1 MLSLFDLLD
10 DEQPE
15 IRTVS
20 SFAAKPNELKEP
32 PNLSGVKGI
41 CLDWETDGLRW
52 WAGSKPIGG
61 SVCLPDGTTHYLAW
75 GHRGG
80 GNNISE
86 EAAKAYFN
94 AIEGIEICNLNTR
107 FEEHMKRAWTGRG
120 FTAQGCRLT
129 DVAHYVALLED
140 NRFELNQ
147 KAIVRDYLTDEA
159 KVEKVGDATLDPSRM
174 ASYHADI
181 VAVRANGDTR
191 QVHKLKQVLIPKLEA
206 QNLMRVKDLEDRFIP
221 VVVEMESNGTLI
233 DVPLLDRWII
243 ECEAEWKACIMQIYR
258 NTGLSVDPG
267 KDADMAKLFRYC
279 KVSSDEVTPGGKPS
293 YKADVLKRL
302 AHDPNIKLALR
313 VKQLKSL
320 ESKYLHKYR
329 RNVDSKGILRYAIH
343 QLRASKERGG
353 DDSMEAH
360 GTGSGRCSSSAFT
373 FQDAPDEGV
382 NIQQVMKIEKQIAR
396 YGDHYIVRQLHIPD
410 RSKNPNRRHIRSDA
424 KQIEYRIFASMANNK
439 EVLAAFAKDPD
450 MSFHK
455 YMWKEKLEPRR
466 PGFTYTQAKNL
477 NFAVIYVAGLA
488 KMAWM
493 LDFITQTKMK
503 ELQAKKISYGHPL
516 LAETKA
522 IKDIYDE
529 VLPEAG
535 PLQRRAIHLA
545 MSECDDKCNKTEESR
560 KLHKLYKHRGYI
572 ETITGR
578 RIRFEDE
585 PRKYKGL
592 NAAIQGTAADI
603 NKEKGIELYNERE
616 ALDILLRYTV
626 HDEWD
631 IDGNEESVPKVQE
644 LLDRQSFPKLKV
656 PILWDVKSGD
666 NWREAS
672 ED

>member
-10 DEQPE
+10 DEQPQ
-15 IRTVS
+15 IRTIS
-20 SFAAKPNELKEP
+20 SHLAKPNELKDP
-32 PNLSGVKGI
+32 PNLSGVKAI
-41 CLDWETDGLRW
+41 CLDWETTGLRW
-52 WAGSKPIGG
+52 WAGDKPVGG
-61 SVCLPDGTTHYLAW
+61 SVCLPNGLTHYLAW

-86 EAAKAYFN
+86 EGAQAYFN

-120 FTAQGCRLT
+120 FDAQGCRLT
-129 DVAHYVALLED
+129 DVSHYVALLED
-140 NRFELNQ
+140 QRFELNQ

-159 KVEKVGDATLDPSRM
+159 KVEKVGDITLDPSRM

-191 QVHKLKQVLIPKLEA
+191 QVHKLKQVLIPMLEA
-206 QNLMRVKDLEDRFIP
+206 QGLMRVKDLEDRFIP
-221 VVVEMESNGTLI
+221 VVVEMEHNGTLI
-233 DVPLLDRWII
+233 DVPLLDTWIV
-243 ECEAEWKACIMQIYR
+243 EAEAEWKACIMQLYR
-258 NTGLSVDPG
+258 NTGLSIDPG
-267 KDADMAKLFRYC
+267 SDKDMAKLFRYC
-279 KVSSDEVTPGGKPS
+279 KVSSDELTPGGKPS

-302 AHDPNIKLALR
+302 AYDPNIKLALR

-382 NIQQVMKIEKQIAR
+382 NIQQTMKIEKQIDR

-410 RSKNPNRRHIRSDA
+410 RSTNPNRKWIRSDA

-439 EVLAAFAKDPD
+439 EVLEAYRKDPE

-455 YMWKEKLEPRR
+455 YMWKEKLLPFR
-466 PGFTYTQAKNL
+466 PEFKYGQTKNL

-493 LDFITQTKMK
+493 LDYITQTRMK
-503 ELQAKKISYGHPL
+503 ELQGKKAGKDHPELRETAKI
-516 LAETKA
+516 KA
-522 IKDIYDE
+522 IYDQ

-545 MSECDDKCNKTEESR
+545 MSECDDKCNRTPESR
-560 KLHKLYKHRGYI
+560 DLHRKYKHRGYI
-572 ETITGR
+572 ETILGR

-592 NAAIQGTAADI
+592 NGAIQGTAADI
-603 NKEKGIELYNERE
+603 NKQKGIELYDARE
-616 ALDILLRYTV
+616 ELNILIRYTV

-631 IDGNEESVPKVQE
+631 LDGDEDAVPKVQAV
-644 LLDRQSFPKLKV
+644 LDRQSFPKLKV
-656 PILWDVKSGD
+656 PILWDVKSGN